1 MDVLKKLLNFFYKIF
16 VTSIERNYEKEV
28 QEKLKEQRKQDKEE
42 FEKIAKGMD
51 TLSEA
56 DVDRLNSELF
66 DRLSKPNPKHSSR
79 NGSDSK

>member
-1 MDVLKKLLNFFYKIF
+1 MDVLKKLLNFFYKLFI
-16 VTSIERNYEKEV
+16 TSIERNYEKEV

-51 TLSEA
+51 SLSEA

-66 DRLSKPNPKHSSR
+66 DRLRKPNPKHSPR

>member
-1 MDVLKKLLNFFYKIF
+1 MDILKRLLSFFYKVF
-16 VTSIERNYEKEV
+16 VTSIEKNYEKEV
-28 QEKLKEQRKQDKEE
+28 QEKLKEQRKEDKEE
-42 FEKIAKGMD
+42 FEKIKKGLD

-66 DRLSKPNPKHSSR
+66 DRLRKSNPKHSPR